1 MTIGVWEPQS
11 PSCLTLS
18 HIQSVLSVVKDI
30 EMNELASTLDDSF
43 ITSNS
48 RLMHLDKP
56 SWQEA
61 THLSFVEIEVLIRF
75 FTLAEMQLPGWDG
88 GNRSPVIYLAKILKT
103 RGEFS
108 TELKKWVKA
117 NTDNRYL
124 PNGSVL

>member
-11 PSCLTLS
+11 PSGLTLEQ
-18 HIQSVLSVVKDI
+18 IQSVLSVVKDI
-30 EMNELASTLDDSF
+30 EMNELASTLEDSF
-43 ITSNS
+43 IASNS
-48 RLMHLDKP
+48 GLMNLDKT

-61 THLSFVEIEVLIRF
+61 THLSFVEIEALIRF
-75 FTLAEMQLPGWDG
+75 FTLAEMQLPGWEG

>member
-1 MTIGVWEPQS
+1 MAIGVWEPES
-11 PSCLTLS
+11 PSSLALEQ
-18 HIQSVLSVVKDI
+18 IRAVLSVVKGV
-30 EMNELASTLDDSF
+30 ELSDLAATLDDSF
-43 ITSNS
+43 IASNS
-48 RLMHLDKP
+48 HLMSLDKT
-56 SWQEA
+56 SWQQA
-61 THLSFVEIEVLIRF
+61 DNLDSVEIELLIQF

-88 GNRSPVIYLAKILKT
+88 GDRNPVIYLAKILKK